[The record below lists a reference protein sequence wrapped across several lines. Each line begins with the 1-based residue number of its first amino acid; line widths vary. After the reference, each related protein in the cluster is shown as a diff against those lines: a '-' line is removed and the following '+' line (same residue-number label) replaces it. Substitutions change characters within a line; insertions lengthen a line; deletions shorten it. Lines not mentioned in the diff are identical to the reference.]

1 MQEKARICAIF
12 FTRGETASTKPVRGV
27 DDNTDNIALAINVPA
42 SEKGGKSTMKTM
54 IVNNED
60 NARFFGVM
68 DNEDAKITRN

>member
-42 SEKGGKSTMKTM
+42 NEKGGKSTMKTM
-54 IVNNED
+54 MINNED
-60 NARFFGVM
+60 N
-68 DNEDAKITRN
+68 DNQQ